1 MSRARTAPTTTAVSI
16 VAPPLTYGVVHSPVI
31 DAFVTTDRNGF
42 RYKTTR
48 QKVRALPGQRHNE
61 GVHHDDQQYA
71 SGRGKVAGHRC
82 QHGRRAARTGDHI
95 IRRVEAGEHQEPG
108 TIAFYKQYGPLL
120 VSLHEDGALWLMD
133 SVEAT
138 RAFREAQ
145 TFTAAEMRALYG
157 FFWSIALVEV
167 CDIALALGDDRTPEQ
182 VAPESAIGEA
192 TPEQWERYNQAYLKE
207 RYAWAERLLCIV
219 VEYGH
224 ELEPHIDPKLRP
236 VWEAALKR
244 A

>member
-1 MSRARTAPTTTAVSI
+1 MTTNSTQEAEGRV
-16 VAPPLTYGVVHSPVI
+16 
-31 DAFVTTDRNGF
+31 
-42 RYKTTR
+42 
-48 QKVRALPGQRHNE
+48 QALGASVQDGQRRLE
-61 GVHHDDQQYA
+61 
-71 SGRGKVAGHRC
+71 
-82 QHGRRAARTGDHI
+82 I

-224 ELEPHIDPKLRP
+224 ELEPHIDPTLRP
-236 VWEAALKR
+236 VWDAALKR
-244 A
+244 AWPEDGPGDRAGMLDALAVHSETPAICPGLATMLRRAILAYDREV